1 VRKEDSTYLKH
12 ILDCIVDIESFSLGY
27 TKESFL
33 VDKKTFNSCIRMFEV
48 IGEATKRISP
58 ELKSKHTNIAWKEIS
73 GLRDVLIH
81 DYEDV
86 DLPAVWQ
93 IIQNDIPTLKT
104 NIQKIINTL
113 N

>member
-1 VRKEDSTYLKH
+1 
-12 ILDCIVDIESFSLGY
+12 
-27 TKESFL
+27 
-33 VDKKTFNSCIRMFEV
+33 MFEV

-58 ELKSKHTNIAWKEIS
+58 ELKSKHTNIAWKEIA

>member
-1 VRKEDSTYLKH
+1 
-12 ILDCIVDIESFSLGY
+12 
-27 TKESFL
+27 
-33 VDKKTFNSCIRMFEV
+33 MFEV